1 MTTSQPN
8 GQAPCDVQWGGVE
21 DAWLAG
27 YVTGATDLLAEVD
40 RLRHGEKVRDGMLDM
55 FRSGYELDRHRGA
68 WVRVIVS
75 YGDAEQEG
83 HRLTPDEVAV
93 LAALDTEEDA

>member
-1 MTTSQPN
+1 VSDETAEERAVRAERARRMASK
-8 GQAPCDVQWGGVE
+8 GRLCWAADVV
-21 DAWLAG
+21 ALAE
-27 YVTGATDLLAEVD
+27 EVD